1 MHGVTD
7 SRMLAS
13 AQFDKRLI
21 TYWWLMST
29 FMMFV
34 SIVGW
39 LFIPVW
45 IFVGYFVHQK
55 QYQNLGMDLTDRSLN
70 VRQGWLFKKQQN
82 IPLDKITDM
91 AVIEGP
97 ILSALGLCHLTI
109 ETAGGSGGGGSA
121 SLTGVIDALGF
132 RDLVLKQRD
141 GVAHKG
147 IEATSMQTHPSSTGS
162 VLVEIRDILRRIE
175 ESSSEE

>member
-1 MHGVTD
+1 MTD
-7 SRMLAS
+7 PRMLAS

-21 TYWWLMST
+21 VYWWLMAN
-29 FMMFV
+29 FV
-34 SIVGW
+34 LLCSVIGILV
-39 LFIPVW
+39 IPVW
-45 IFVGYFVHQK
+45 IIVGYFIHQK

-147 IEATSMQTHPSSTGS
+147 IDATSMQTQPSSTES

-175 ESSSEE
+175 GSSSEE

>member
-1 MHGVTD
+1 
-7 SRMLAS
+7 MLAS

-21 TYWWLMST
+21 IYWWLMST
-29 FMMFV
+29 FTMLV
-34 SIVGW
+34 TVVGV

-45 IFVGYFVHQK
+45 IFIGYFVHQK

-70 VRQGWLFKKQQN
+70 VRKGWLFRKQQN
-82 IPLDKITDM
+82 VPLDKITDM

-141 GVAHKG
+141 GVAHQG
-147 IEATSMQTHPSSTGS
+147 IGATSMQTQPSPTES

-175 ESSSEE
+175 ERSPEE

>member
-1 MHGVTD
+1 MGEH
-7 SRMLAS
+7 RMLAS
-13 AQFDKRLI
+13 AQFDRRLI
-21 TYWWLMST
+21 IYWWLMANFALLCT
-29 FMMFV
+29 LIGILAM
-34 SIVGW
+34 
-39 LFIPVW
+39 LVW
-45 IFVGYFVHQK
+45 IPFGYFVHKK
-55 QYQNLGMDLTDRSLN
+55 QYENLGMDLTDRSLN
-70 VRQGWLFKKQQN
+70 VRKGWLFKKQQN

-132 RDLVLKQRD
+132 RDLVLRQRD
-141 GVAHKG
+141 GIAHKG
-147 IEATSMQTHPSSTGS
+147 VEATSMQPQTSSAEA

-175 ESSSEE
+175 TSSSEE

>member
-1 MHGVTD
+1 MTD
-7 SRMLAS
+7 PRMLAS

-21 TYWWLMST
+21 VYWWLMAN
-29 FMMFV
+29 FV
-34 SIVGW
+34 LLCTVIGIVAM
-39 LFIPVW
+39 LVW
-45 IFVGYFVHQK
+45 IPFGYFVHKK
-55 QYQNLGMDLTDRSLN
+55 QYENLGMDLTDRSLN

-82 IPLDKITDM
+82 IPLDKITDL

-97 ILSALGLCHLTI
+97 ILGALGLCHLTI

-121 SLTGVIDALGF
+121 ALTGVIDALGF

-147 IEATSMQTHPSSTGS
+147 IEATSMQTQSSSTES

-175 ESSSEE
+175 GSSSEE

>member
-1 MHGVTD
+1 MEGHRGTWPRIWFKGLEPLQGWIVHKK
-7 SRMLAS
+7 
-13 AQFDKRLI
+13 QFE
-21 TYWWLMST
+21 
-29 FMMFV
+29 
-34 SIVGW
+34 
-39 LFIPVW
+39 
-45 IFVGYFVHQK
+45 
-55 QYQNLGMDLTDRSLN
+55 NLSCELTDRSINL
-70 VRQGWLFKKQQN
+70 RMGWLFKKQQN

-132 RDLVLKQRD
+132 RDLVLRQRD

-147 IEATSMQTHPSSTGS
+147 IEATSMQTQPSSTES

>member
-1 MHGVTD
+1 MND
-7 SRMLAS
+7 PRMLAS

-21 TYWWLMST
+21 TYWWLMSIFT
-29 FMMFV
+29 MIV
-34 SIVGW
+34 SVVGW

-70 VRQGWLFKKQQN
+70 VRKGWLFKKQQN
-82 IPLDKITDM
+82 VPLDKITDM

-141 GVAHKG
+141 GVSHQG
-147 IEATSMQTHPSSTGS
+147 IEATSMQTQTSSSES

-175 ESSSEE
+175 GSSSEE